1 MWGEGNIDRR
11 RRGRPIP
18 KLKLRGGCGVA
29 SIKER
34 EVVLANLSTIN
45 RLAASVFWGGT
56 TDICAELGEEKESKP
71 LLWNRKKGM
80 RGD

>member
-34 EVVLANLSTIN
+34 
-45 RLAASVFWGGT
+45 GG
-56 TDICAELGEEKESKP
+56 ARQSKYH
-71 LLWNRKKGM
+71 K
-80 RGD
+80 

>member
-1 MWGEGNIDRR
+1 M
-11 RRGRPIP
+11 
-18 KLKLRGGCGVA
+18 
-29 SIKER
+29 
-34 EVVLANLSTIN
+34 LANLSTIN